1 MRTVRVS
8 CELNE
13 EESCWFIRVEI
24 DGKPHFFTAPDTAD
38 IAQEIRCDIVQAMKQ
53 IDPDAD

>member
-8 CELNE
+8 CELNDE
-13 EESCWFIRVEI
+13 ECVWYIRVEI

-38 IAQEIRCDIVQAMKQ
+38 IVQEIRCDIVQAMVQ
-53 IDPDAD
+53 DAPDAD

>member
-13 EESCWFIRVEI
+13 EECCWFIRVEI
-24 DGKPHFFTAPDTAD
+24 DGKPFFFTAPDAAD
-38 IAQEIRCDIVQAMKQ
+38 IVQEIRCDIEQAMVQ
-53 IDPDAD
+53 DAD